1 MIHRGKSPIVIFQD
15 ADLEKAAKA
24 AAFSIVANSGQ
35 VCMAS
40 SRVYVQDSIMD
51 QFKPMYLNAIQAATG
66 KMGDPLSKDTG
77 FGPQADTQQ
86 HNSVSAFVEQAKNDG
101 LKVLLNSSSGKDGK
115 GNFVSPMVL
124 YDVPENHNL
133 MQEEIF
139 GWVSLQYNPYRNL
152 F

>member
-1 MIHRGKSPIVIFQD
+1 MNRGKSPLVIFED

-40 SRVYVQDSIMD
+40 SRVYVQSSIMN
-51 QFKPMYLNAIQAATG
+51 QFKQMYLNAIQAVTG
-66 KMGDPLSKDTG
+66 SIGDPLSKDTG

-86 HNSVSAFVEQAKNDG
+86 HKSVSAFVEQAKNDG
-101 LKVLLNSSSGKDGK
+101 LKVLLDPSSGKDGK
-115 GNFVSPMVL
+115 GNFVFPMVL
-124 YDVPENHNL
+124 HDVPESHNL

-139 GWVSLQYNPYRNL
+139 G
-152 F
+152 